1 MDLRKLQATADAI
14 LRIPLINK
22 DGSQAVGE
30 SANLSTK
37 IIGPDGEALIGYTEA
52 TFSEPNGDGIYVAI
66 FPTTADDKAFTL
78 EDQANPYTVVLDS
91 STADVE
97 PTSRDVWISSQLPWE
112 FALETT
118 SQEILAI
125 IEPQGNR
132 VVTIHVEDSGALPIP
147 DVFVRITD
155 AAGLITLATGT
166 TDTSGDLEL
175 SLDDGD
181 YQAVLR
187 KAFVN
192 FTVPELF
199 TVTTDETF
207 DFVGDVITPSAP
219 TKPDTCVVF
228 GVVIDN
234 GGNVIEDADIF
245 INETDV
251 DAFAGTQKIVQD
263 LRTTSDVNGF
273 WELEVVR
280 SSALDPVGNP
290 YEVFIKKEPSFCFK
304 TTITVPDLDSVE
316 FSTIVGT

>member
-37 IIGPDGEALIGYTEA
+37 IIDTDGTALIGYTEA
-52 TFSEPNGDGIYVAI
+52 TFSEPNNDGVYVVK
-66 FPTTADDKAFTL
+66 FPSTAANKAFTL
-78 EDQANPYTVVLDS
+78 ENQANPYTVTLDS

-97 PTSRDVWISSQLPWE
+97 PTPWDVWISDKLPWE

-132 VVTIHVEDSGALPIP
+132 VVTIHVEDGGALPIP

-166 TDTSGDLEL
+166 TDASGDVTFALN
-175 SLDDGD
+175 DGD
-181 YQAVLR
+181 YQAILR

-199 TVTTDETF
+199 TVTADETF

-219 TKPDTCVVF
+219 TKPDTCVVY

-234 GGNVIEDADIF
+234 GGNVIEGADIF

-251 DAFAGTQKIVQD
+251 NTFATTQKIVQN
-263 LRTTSDVNGF
+263 LRTTSDVSGF

-280 SSALDPVGNP
+280 SSALDPVGDP
-290 YEVFIKKEPSFCFK
+290 YAVTIKAPSFCFK
-304 TTITVPDLDSVE
+304 TTITVPDQDSVE

>member
-14 LRIPLINK
+14 LRIPLINE

-37 IIGPDGEALIGYTEA
+37 IIDPDGEALLGYTEA
-52 TFSEPNGDGIYVAI
+52 TFSEPNNDGIYVVI
-66 FPTTADDKAFTL
+66 FPSAAAIKAFTL
-78 EDQANPYTVVLDS
+78 ENQANPYTVVLDS
-91 STADVE
+91 STAGVE
-97 PTSRDVWISSQLPWE
+97 PTSIDLWISSQLPWE

-125 IEPQGNR
+125 VEPQGNR
-132 VVTIHVEDSGALPIP
+132 VVTIHIEDTGALPIP

-166 TDTSGDLEL
+166 TDASGDVVFALN
-175 SLDDGD
+175 DGD
-181 YQAVLR
+181 YQAILR
-187 KAFVN
+187 KAFVD

-199 TVTTDETF
+199 TVTADETF

-228 GVVIDN
+228 GTVIDN
-234 GGNVIEDADIF
+234 GGNLIEGAEIF

-251 DAFAGTQKIVQD
+251 DTFADTQKVVQN
-263 LRTTSDVNGF
+263 LRTTSDENGF

-280 SSALDPVGNP
+280 SSALDPVGSP
-290 YEVFIKKEPSFCFK
+290 YEVTIQASSFCFK
-304 TTITVPDLDSVE
+304 TTITVPDQNSVE